1 MLLRESLGISADGS
15 EKLYRNDEIEAFEKR
30 EGQRLVWIDR
40 DHTLNV
46 QHVFIAVDPS
56 GGGPSAFSIASCL
69 MTATG
74 QINVRATSHP
84 QQRPPSRPY
93 ACCVISNADSGHK
106 AYIVEHAATKLSGRW
121 AMPFT

>member
-1 MLLRESLGISADGS
+1 MSEVPRWISSAKVEVVRQLLAEDPAMLLRESLGISADGS

-84 QQRPPSRPY
+84 QQRPPSRPLRLLR
-93 ACCVISNADSGHK
+93 HLK
-106 AYIVEHAATKLSGRW
+106 R
-121 AMPFT
+121 